1 MSTELVKDHDGQRL
15 SKAGNPL
22 ATPEVHGSRIPD
34 MTNYLGTPVEN
45 PDLRTLPK
53 KWADGNS
60 ADHRSRQ
67 ADLWAAGGENVPLY
81 DENGRLL
88 NRDLPDWDRM
98 HFCDQKPEVAKPFR
112 GIWENFLNWA
122 RSESLWILGF
132 GTGCGAIELRPL
144 MTSRFDMYQYGVQAR
159 PTPRQSGLFIIGG
172 YASVKTMKRIVRS
185 YEQMQG
191 PKFVMGLGS
200 CTINGGM
207 YWDSYNTVNRLDHY
221 IPVDVYVTGCM
232 PRPEALLA
240 GINQLK
246 NRIRDGKGE
255 GANLYAENFDWY
267 KANQKRIIKDWNM
280 PDYNW

>member
-1 MSTELVKDHDGQRL
+1 MSTEVKKTDTGQLL

-22 ATPEVHGSRIPD
+22 EAPAEHGARVPD
-34 MTNYLGTPVEN
+34 LTRYLGTPVEN
-45 PDLRTLPK
+45 PDPRTLP
-53 KWADGNS
+53 GG
-60 ADHRSRQ
+60 Q
-67 ADLWAAGGENVPLY
+67 GDLWAAGGENVPLY

-88 NRDLPDWDRM
+88 NKDLPEWDRG
-98 HFCDQKPEVAKPFR
+98 HFCDQKPEVAKPYR
-112 GIWENFLNWA
+112 GIWEDFLNWA
-122 RSESLWILGF
+122 RSQSLWILGF

-159 PTPRQSGLFIIGG
+159 PTPRQSGLFVIGG
-172 YASVKTMKRIVRS
+172 YASVKTMKRIVRT

-191 PKFVMGLGS
+191 PKFVLGLGS

-221 IPVDVYVTGCM
+221 IPVDVYIAGCM

-246 NRIRDGKGE
+246 EQIREGKGE